1 MKPIFAALAAAT
13 LITATPAVVKAGPIM
28 KMLEEKKAKQST
40 ATGSGTT
47 APASAS
53 TPAAAAAAPKN
64 PAFETA
70 KLKCKQLG
78 NKEGSDKFNSCVM
91 TLME

>member
-13 LITATPAVVKAGPIM
+13 LITATPSLVKAGPIM
-28 KMLEEKKAKQST
+28 KMLEEKKAKQAT

-47 APASAS
+47 DPASAS
-53 TPAAAAAAPKN
+53 TPAAATAPKN

>member
-1 MKPIFAALAAAT
+1 MKHSFAVITLATLVAAALTSAQ
-13 LITATPAVVKAGPIM
+13 AGPIM
-28 KMLEEKKAKQST
+28 KMLEEKKAKQAAG
-40 ATGSGTT
+40 ATSG
-47 APASAS
+47 SAS
-53 TPAAAAAAPKN
+53 TAQVPPAATSAGKN

-91 TLME
+91 TLIE

>member
-1 MKPIFAALAAAT
+1 MKHSFSVITVAT
-13 LITATPAVVKAGPIM
+13 LIAAALTSAEAGPIM
-28 KMLEEKKAKQST
+28 KMLEEKKAKQAAGAT
-40 ATGSGTT
+40 TGSAPT
-47 APASAS
+47 AQVP
-53 TPAAAAAAPKN
+53 PAATSAGKN

-70 KLKCKQLG
+70 KLKCKKLG

>member
-1 MKPIFAALAAAT
+1 MKPIFAALAVAT
-13 LITATPAVVKAGPIM
+13 LITATPAVVEAGPIM
-28 KMLEEKKAKQST
+28 KMLEEKKAKQAT

-47 APASAS
+47 APASTS
-53 TPAAAAAAPKN
+53 TPAAAAAPKN

-78 NKEGSDKFNSCVM
+78 NRKAATSS
-91 TLME
+91 TAA

>member
-1 MKPIFAALAAAT
+1 MNKAIVLMVFVVGVVIWAMAPPALCASAAD
-13 LITATPAVVKAGPIM
+13 I
-28 KMLEEKKAKQST
+28 AKQAAG
-40 ATGSGTT
+40 ATSG
-47 APASAS
+47 SAS
-53 TPAAAAAAPKN
+53 TAQVPPAATSAGKN